1 MNNEIN
7 YSFVTDIPPMVS
19 MDELRQYGRTLKT
32 MLDANHAEQR
42 KLAIELLHKE
52 YPETDLK
59 QAETFTI
66 GSVVYCFEKYHFIK
80 HDIVISIIC
89 RRIKKNGQSTVQVY
103 PIFSNQFHLI
113 QKLS

>member
-7 YSFVTDIPPMVS
+7 YSFVTETPPVVS
-19 MDELRQYGRTLKT
+19 LDVLIQHGIELKT

-80 HDIVISIIC
+80 NDIVNSIIC

-103 PIFSNQFHLI
+103 SIFPNQFHLI